1 MERLRVIQ
9 TIVKSHTQEEMS
21 FLSEQYLFS
30 DPFTFEVA
38 EGDEKKEKSVLDYF
52 VGMEE
57 FGSDAPLIRY
67 SCHHFV
73 PQWSISICFVSDQK
87 LYYFL
92 ILISL
97 SLQSHP
103 KANGVHFSVGKTES
117 IPTHRRHRPHRLPS
131 EELQKPIH
139 LPYSVLLTL
148 VSQRTGGVC
157 VIPEVMSSGRENKIF
172 EE

>member
-73 PQWSISICFVSDQK
+73 PQ
-87 LYYFL
+87 
-92 ILISL
+92 
-97 SLQSHP
+97 
-103 KANGVHFSVGKTES
+103 
-117 IPTHRRHRPHRLPS
+117 
-131 EELQKPIH
+131 
-139 LPYSVLLTL
+139 
-148 VSQRTGGVC
+148 
-157 VIPEVMSSGRENKIF
+157 
-172 EE
+172 